1 MTHCRLLMPSNT
13 LFKKHNSA
21 GCSRFTKDLPVLINT
36 VKHQQ
41 LQSKSGSK
49 SHRIVRSSKSKNG
62 SHLIIWSTWS
72 SGTFAQPKK
81 IVIQQFFVSFGMWA
95 TQIMSF
101 KQLAPKTE
109 TIKIGEFSTIH
120 LFEFFKKNSR
130 KGNCQFYLNFLAEIY
145 FWGLKHSFFFRFH
158 EFLLRKKF
166 EFSSQKQLK
175 MRHFRDFQIP
185 WLLSLWNFSWI
196 VMAII
201 SSDES
206 LVELFKSGSDWK
218 SVLITKHKCLG
229 SC

>member
-1 MTHCRLLMPSNT
+1 
-13 LFKKHNSA
+13 
-21 GCSRFTKDLPVLINT
+21 
-36 VKHQQ
+36 
-41 LQSKSGSK
+41 
-49 SHRIVRSSKSKNG
+49 
-62 SHLIIWSTWS
+62 
-72 SGTFAQPKK
+72 
-81 IVIQQFFVSFGMWA
+81 MWA

-120 LFEFFKKNSR
+120 LFEFFKKKLAKRKLSFLPKFSSR
-130 KGNCQFYLNFLAEIY
+130 NIFLGVKTFI
-145 FWGLKHSFFFRFH
+145 FFFDFTN
-158 EFLLRKKF
+158 FYPRKKF
-166 EFSSQKQLK
+166 EFSSQKRLK
-175 MRHFRDFQIP
+175 RRLFRDFQIP